1 MKGSLRIVSVL
12 VLLAWTRAGAA
23 DEGAPRPLTAADASA
38 GKALYVQEC
47 AGCHGDRGD
56 GQGPA
61 ADYVDP
67 KPRNFVAGP
76 FKLRTTPTGKPP
88 ATADILRTIERGV
101 PGTAMPSFAFLPE
114 ADRKKIAA
122 YVLKLADVLD
132 EPEPVAVRVDPAT
145 APPTTPASIAQ
156 GKELFK
162 DAGCASCHGETGK
175 GDGPA
180 AGEMKDS
187 EGQPVKPRNFTD
199 GSFRGGSERSD
210 LYLRLTTG
218 LDGTPMPAYDD
229 VLEPPDRWAVVDYVQ
244 SLASPQPAKPLPADP
259 IQAGRIVAEKYSCR
273 ACHVL
278 DDGKGGE
285 VGPDFRLSGQ
295 KLNPAWVQTFLEDPR
310 AAGKIYP
317 WRPYRMPHLG
327 LSPEEAT
334 VMMRYIAST
343 GKRTDAPI
351 VKPDPAR
358 FPAAKV
364 DAGKT
369 LFVVTCAQCH
379 SLGKVV
385 ETQPINQQG
394 PDLIRVADRVD
405 FDWAGKW
412 ISGPKKVDP
421 KTRMTIAPLTPDQVE
436 EVRMF
441 VWKAAL
447 AEPQPGVQR
456 SSAAVAST
464 APAGH

>member
-1 MKGSLRIVSVL
+1 MKRSLLVVSS
-12 VLLAWTRAGAA
+12 LALFAWARAGAA
-23 DEGAPRPLTAADASA
+23 DQGTPRPLTTADAAA
-38 GKALYVQEC
+38 GKTLYVQEC

-61 ADYVDP
+61 AEYVDP

-76 FKLRTTPTGKPP
+76 FKLRSTPTGKPP
-88 ATADILRTIERGV
+88 ATADILRTIEHGI
-101 PGTAMPSFAFLPE
+101 PGTAMPSFAFLSE

-132 EPEPVAVRVDPAT
+132 EPEPVAVQVDTASVPPA
-145 APPTTPASIAQ
+145 TPASIAH
-156 GKELFK
+156 GKDLFK
-162 DAGCASCHGETGK
+162 DAGCANCHGETGK
-175 GDGPA
+175 GDGPTA
-180 AGEMKDS
+180 DQMKDS
-187 EGQPVKPRNFTD
+187 EGRPVKPRNFTD
-199 GSFRGGSERSD
+199 GRFRGGGDRAD

-244 SLASPQPAKPLPADP
+244 TLASPQPAKPLPTDP

-278 DDGKGGE
+278 DDGKGGD
-285 VGPDFRLSGQ
+285 VGPDLRLSGQ
-295 KLNPAWVQTFLEDPR
+295 KLNPPWVQSFLQAPR
-310 AAGKIYP
+310 AVGKIYP

-334 VMMRYIAST
+334 AMARYIAKV
-343 GKRTDAPI
+343 GKRPDTPI
-351 VKPDPAR
+351 VKPDAEK

-405 FDWAGKW
+405 FAWAGKW
-412 ISGPKKVDP
+412 ISGPKKLDP
-421 KTRMTIAPLTPDQVE
+421 KTRMTIAQLTPDQVE
-436 EVRMF
+436 AVRMF

-447 AEPQPGVQR
+447 SAPQAGAQSP
-456 SSAAVAST
+456 SAVAAST
-464 APAGH
+464 PPVSR